1 MKEYVFERYSDDYKR
16 LINQAGVKRNMP
28 PKEGNEDL
36 NAVWDGMVAPDGK
49 FYYPLSSEDGLCGVT
64 KLGWYDFEN
73 DKVNICF
80 DGRKVLMPNDR
91 HFPHSKYHT
100 SLNTMPRS
108 AFYPDCEYDPL
119 DYLVIGTTHSTDHG
133 PNHTEWMPFGHHN
146 HAWEGFPGSQLLVY
160 DPKNNQAMTLGT
172 PVPRETIYGAKY
184 EPKHNRLYMI
194 GFMRGHVY
202 CYDFNERRV
211 IKDLGK
217 AAEVFTY
224 RLVLGA
230 DGHIYGCSKSG
241 QLFKI
246 NTDTVELENMDF
258 HVPDYKNNYV
268 SYTWYRYLLQGRNH
282 HSGKFMY
289 LVFSS
294 LSVIHKLDF
303 ETGEVTELGSFI
315 PKDGLYE
322 LGSENGRFS
331 ANGFDVDKY
340 GVLWFAVL
348 GSSSINKTD
357 YTIPRATYLIRW
369 DIENGEEPY
378 CCGIIGDEE
387 RVFEYAS
394 ELEYDEVNDILYMV
408 NTATERELGL
418 DRPSVLGIDL
428 KEFRKHYK
436 EPGPVS
442 KDSWMIH
449 KKRTPEDKEEALKR
463 FEARGGEENA
473 LANPFY
479 AFPPLKLTPTR
490 IWRSFPRLEV
500 EESKVIGMA
509 FAPDK
514 CGRDYVLHVVC
525 GKEGSFDNA
534 SYVLEVTA
542 GEDVKID
549 TRSDIPQVLRG
560 EVKKISKFSDIS
572 NDYKDWLRE
581 NILPQPVQF
590 DENIKLPEAVG
601 RRYRAKASCVV
612 DWKDGKKMVGT
623 LDAILSIVSPDG
635 SVYSLGNAAAWGP
648 IRAMVADK
656 AKERLWGVAGDDEDL
671 GYIFCYD
678 EKNGLRQMGIINY
691 NTHGYYDGPV
701 ALNVLSSICLSPDEK
716 YLAIGSADRIAAVC
730 VVEL

>member
-1 MKEYVFERYSDDYKR
+1 MKNYVFEKYSDDWKR
-16 LINQAGVKRNMP
+16 LINQSGVKRNMI

-64 KLGWYDFEN
+64 KLAWYDFEN
-73 DKVNICF
+73 DKVNVCF

-91 HFPHSKYHT
+91 QFPHSKYHT

-108 AFYPDCEYDPL
+108 AFYPDCEYDPM

-160 DPKNNQAMTLGT
+160 DPKNGQAMTLGT

-224 RLVLGA
+224 RLCLGT

-241 QLFKI
+241 QMFKI
-246 NTDTVELENMDF
+246 NTDTVELENLEF
-258 HVPDYKNNYV
+258 HVPDYKDNYV
-268 SYTWYRYLLQGRNH
+268 SYTWYRYLVQGRNH
-282 HSGKFMY
+282 SSGKYMY
-289 LVFSS
+289 LSFSS
-294 LSVIHKLDF
+294 LPIMHKLEF
-303 ETGEVTELGSFI
+303 ATGEVTEIGKCI

-322 LGSENGRFS
+322 LGADDGRFS
-331 ANGFDVDKY
+331 VHGFDIDKY
-340 GVLWFAVL
+340 GVLWLAVT
-348 GSSSINKTD
+348 GSSMINKTE

-369 DIENGEEPY
+369 DVDNGEEPY

-387 RVFEYAS
+387 RVMEYVS
-394 ELEYDEVNDILYMV
+394 EVEYDETNDILYMV
-408 NTATERELGL
+408 NTATERERGL
-418 DRPSVLGIDL
+418 DRPTVVGIDL

-442 KDSWMIH
+442 NDSWMEH
-449 KKRTPEDKEEALKR
+449 KKRTPEEIAEDLAK

-479 AFPPLKLTPTR
+479 AFNPLKLTPVR

-509 FAPDK
+509 FDSDRVGK
-514 CGRDYVLHVVC
+514 DYLLHVVC
-525 GKEGSFDNA
+525 GKSGKFETADT
-534 SYVLEVTA
+534 VLEIEAGKVTKITKMS
-542 GEDVKID
+542 DVC
-549 TRSDIPQVLRG
+549 
-560 EVKKISKFSDIS
+560 
-572 NDYKDWLRE
+572 NDYKKWLKN
-581 NILPQPVQF
+581 NILPQSVQF

-601 RRYRAKASCVV
+601 RRYRAKASCVA

-635 SVYSLGNAAAWGP
+635 SVYSLGNAVAWGP
-648 IRAMVADK
+648 IRSMVADS

-671 GYIFCYD
+671 GYIFSYD
-678 EKNGLRQMGIINY
+678 EKKGLRQMGIINY

-716 YLAIGSADRIAAVC
+716 YLAIGSADRIATVC
-730 VVEL
+730 VIEL